1 MTNQLKY
8 GILYCSLNHTFL
20 TYLHNRRSNMHPLL
34 ISFQFKSV
42 SINSLSEIEPFE
54 IRLIWKDSLLPRIG
68 EIIVLDSIYEAL
80 MGQVDMVIHYQ
91 SKEQPVEVYVSNVDE
106 NLVSFGINYWL
117 REDLERMFVAYQ
129 IRDQNK
135 E

>member
-1 MTNQLKY
+1 
-8 GILYCSLNHTFL
+8 
-20 TYLHNRRSNMHPLL
+20 MHPLL

-68 EIIVLDSIYEAL
+68 EIIVLDSIYETL

-106 NLVSFGINYWL
+106 NLVPFGINYWL